1 MNNSG
6 IIRRVDELGRI
17 VIPVELR
24 KYLNI
29 KEGENLEFSIK
40 DESIILNK
48 KSIIKQNSNI
58 LNNIEKSIS
67 GIIDGDYI
75 ITDREKVLYSSDKSL
90 IDKKLENDL
99 LNYLALKEEYV
110 LSNDNSLI
118 KGKDTYIFTYHYE
131 NNIMGFIILYNI
143 NDLNKYLKLVKFI
156 CSYINDSLSI
166 S

>member
-29 KEGENLEFSIK
+29 KEGEYLEFSIK

-58 LNNIEKSIS
+58 FNSIEKSMS

-99 LNYLALKEEYV
+99 LNYLTLKEEYV

-118 KGKDTYIFTYHYE
+118 KGKDTYIFTYRYE

>member
-58 LNNIEKSIS
+58 LNSIEKSIS

-90 IDKKLENDL
+90 IEKK
-99 LNYLALKEEYV
+99 KR
-110 LSNDNSLI
+110 
-118 KGKDTYIFTYHYE
+118 
-131 NNIMGFIILYNI
+131 
-143 NDLNKYLKLVKFI
+143 
-156 CSYINDSLSI
+156 
-166 S
+166 